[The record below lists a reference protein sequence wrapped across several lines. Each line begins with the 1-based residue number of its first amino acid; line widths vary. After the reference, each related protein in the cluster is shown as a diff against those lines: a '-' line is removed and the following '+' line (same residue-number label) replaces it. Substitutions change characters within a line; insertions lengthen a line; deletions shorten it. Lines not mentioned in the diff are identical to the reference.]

1 MFATYFLQKNPNP
14 PSTYTICS
22 ENSELQLFLPTV
34 PPDKLPMKLCLKTFK
49 TKLCIMIIFIHIAT
63 FGRSTDV
70 LRTLL
75 NTQPRNG
82 TDAVLAAI
90 AQGCAFGSVGEMHR

>member
-1 MFATYFLQKNPNP
+1 
-14 PSTYTICS
+14 
-22 ENSELQLFLPTV
+22 
-34 PPDKLPMKLCLKTFK
+34 
-49 TKLCIMIIFIHIAT
+49 MIIFIHIAT

-90 AQGCAFGSVGEMHR
+90 AQGCAFGSVGEMHK

>member
-1 MFATYFLQKNPNP
+1 MLREFGGAKYFYRLSRQINYLLNYVYK
-14 PSTYTICS
+14 I
-22 ENSELQLFLPTV
+22 FI
-34 PPDKLPMKLCLKTFK
+34 

-63 FGRSTDV
+63 FVRSTDV